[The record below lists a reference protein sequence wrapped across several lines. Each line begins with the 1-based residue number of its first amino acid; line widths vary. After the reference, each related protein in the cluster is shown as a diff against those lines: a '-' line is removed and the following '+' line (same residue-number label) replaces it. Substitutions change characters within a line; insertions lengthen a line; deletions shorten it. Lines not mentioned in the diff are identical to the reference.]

1 MKRIVLAIVA
11 LSIAMAGFSQE
22 DSTKAPRPD
31 STGHGEKV
39 DTIRIGG
46 MVIIKR
52 NDGKNND
59 IDVPNIVISN
69 NKKRKNA
76 NIRTNWMVFDLGF
89 ANFNDQTNYADAK
102 ASGFIAQDM
111 NEDNFD
117 VRNGKSVNV
126 GIWFFMQR
134 LNLIQHVVNLKY
146 GLGLELNNYRFE
158 DERLQLIEHP
168 ANGEPNIILNKDWQG
183 IKKNK
188 LAADYITVPL
198 MLNFNFTPSHDKGFS
213 LSAGVSAGYLY
224 SSRQKIKDDGERY
237 KFHDNFELRKW
248 KLAYIG
254 ELGLGPVK
262 LYGSYAMESMWE
274 KGLDQTPYNVGI
286 RFSQF

>member
-1 MKRIVLAIVA
+1 
-11 LSIAMAGFSQE
+11 MAGFSQE
-22 DSTKAPRPD
+22 DSTKTERTD
-31 STGHGEKV
+31 TTGKEKV

-46 MVIIKR
+46 MIIIKKG
-52 NDGKNND
+52 DGKDNNV
-59 IDVPNIVISN
+59 DVPDIVISN
-69 NKKRKNA
+69 RKRKSS

-89 ANFNDQTNYADAK
+89 ANFNDQTNYTDAV
-102 ASGFIAQDM
+102 ASGFLQPGM

-134 LNLIQHVVNLKY
+134 LNLIKHVVNLKY
-146 GLGLELNNYRFE
+146 GLGLDLNNYRFE
-158 DERLQLIEHP
+158 DERLQLVEHP
-168 ANGEPNIILNKDWQG
+168 SGTDPYNIKLNENWKG

-198 MLNFNFTPSHDKGFS
+198 MLNFNFTPSHDKGFG

-248 KLAYIG
+248 KVAYIG

-274 KGLDQTPYNVGI
+274 KGLDQTPYNVGV
-286 RFSQF
+286 RFSGF

>member
-1 MKRIVLAIVA
+1 
-11 LSIAMAGFSQE
+11 MAGFSQE
-22 DSTKAPRPD
+22 DSTKTERAD
-31 STGHGEKV
+31 STARTEKV

-46 MVIIKR
+46 MVIIKKG
-52 NDGKNND
+52 DGK
-59 IDVPNIVISN
+59 DVSVPDIVISN
-69 NKKRKNA
+69 NRKRKSSNL
-76 NIRTNWMVFDLGF
+76 RTNWMVFDLGF
-89 ANFNDQTNYADAK
+89 ANFNDQTNYADAV
-102 ASGFIAQDM
+102 ASGFLQPGM
-111 NEDNFD
+111 TEDNFD
-117 VRNGKSVNV
+117 LRNGKSVNV

-134 LNLIQHVVNLKY
+134 LNLIKHVVNLKY

-158 DERLQLIEHP
+158 DERLQLVERPSSTDPYYIK
-168 ANGEPNIILNKDWQG
+168 LNENWKG

-213 LSAGVSAGYLY
+213 LSGGVSAGYLY
-224 SSRQKIKDDGERY
+224 SARQKIKDDGERY

-286 RFSQF
+286 RFSGF